1 MSVAAL
7 TGLTGLT
14 KLTKLTKWAARRV
27 LVETH
32 YVLNGVLRPGQ
43 QYVFLLS
50 HMRSYTSLFSHL
62 LANNPE
68 VDGFQEA
75 KLSYPDMRSLK
86 HLLGAVAIESR
97 RRPGRLVLD
106 KVLHNRL
113 QVCDEILGSERVFP
127 IFMLRR
133 PEATLKSL
141 LSLYSREKVGD
152 DHWSEADALDYYSDR
167 LEGLAQLAQRS
178 QAAGPRPLYL
188 DAEVLTDDTP
198 AAFAALER
206 YLSLATPLTEAYAVH
221 KKSGR
226 EGFGDPSA
234 NLKTGSIQRKRKSHD
249 AALAPATLARAESAY
264 KHCREILRGACQT
277 L

>member
-1 MSVAAL
+1 MSVETL
-7 TGLTGLT
+7 S
-14 KLTKLTKWAARRV
+14 KRAARRAV
-27 LVETH
+27 IEANYL
-32 YVLNGVLRPGQ
+32 LNRALRPGQ

-75 KLSYPDMRSLK
+75 KLSYPDVRSLK
-86 HLLGAVAIESR
+86 HLLGTVAIESR
-97 RRPGRLVLD
+97 RRPARLVLD

-113 QVCDEILGSERVFP
+113 QVCNEILRSDRILPV
-127 IFMLRR
+127 FMLRQ

-152 DHWSEADALDYYSDR
+152 AHWSEADALDYYSDR
-167 LEGLAQLAQRS
+167 LEGLSQLADRTRERAS
-178 QAAGPRPLYL
+178 RPLYL
-188 DAEVLTDDTP
+188 DAETLTDDTP

-206 YLSLATPLTEAYAVH
+206 YLSLAAPLTEAYSVH
-221 KKSGR
+221 EKSGR

-234 NLKTGSIQRKRKSHD
+234 NLKTGAIQRKRMRHD
-249 AALAPATLARAESAY
+249 ATISPATLERAEGAY
-264 KHCREILRGACQT
+264 KQCREILRGSCQT